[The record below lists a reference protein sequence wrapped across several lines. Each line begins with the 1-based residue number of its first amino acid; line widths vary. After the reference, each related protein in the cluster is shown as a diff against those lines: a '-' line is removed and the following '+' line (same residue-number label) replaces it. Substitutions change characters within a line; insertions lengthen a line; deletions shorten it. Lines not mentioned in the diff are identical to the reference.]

1 MAFRKSSGGVDI
13 HTPRGFPRQTP
24 RAPWNS
30 ADRVCLLESVTL
42 PFSDSCRRQS
52 LEWALG

>member
-42 PFSDSCRRQS
+42 PFSDSCRTQS